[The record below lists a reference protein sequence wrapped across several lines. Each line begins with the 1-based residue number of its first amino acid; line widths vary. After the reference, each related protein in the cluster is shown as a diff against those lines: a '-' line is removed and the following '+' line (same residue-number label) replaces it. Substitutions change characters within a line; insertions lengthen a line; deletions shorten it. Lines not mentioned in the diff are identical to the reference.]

1 MCKSVKFGN
10 LTLKINPQS
19 GTLSV
24 KVVKAKKIRP
34 DARQR
39 KEKKDD
45 NFPSKCPRN
54 KETVEIGRNLLGN
67 LLNVECSV
75 QQDLFF
81 C

>member
-19 GTLSV
+19 GTLSA
-24 KVVKAKKIRP
+24 KVVKVKKIRP
-34 DARQR
+34 DARQQ
-39 KEKKDD
+39 KEKKND
-45 NFPSKCPRN
+45 NFPSNCSRK